1 MVILQILVTAGDIS
15 LVRMVRQQ
23 LEFAQVVFTGT
34 MKDYFVPTNLKQ
46 NVDQLSG
53 KFICHIVINAI
64 QGRNI
69 ISLTKACIDL

>member
-15 LVRMVRQQ
+15 LVQMVRQQ

-34 MKDYFVPTNLKQ
+34 MKDYFVLTNLKQ

-53 KFICHIVINAI
+53 KFICHIVIIEI

-69 ISLTKACIDL
+69 DFIDKNLH

>member
-34 MKDYFVPTNLKQ
+34 MKDYFVLTNLKQ

-53 KFICHIVINAI
+53 KNICHIVINYHYVDYF
-64 QGRNI
+64 
-69 ISLTKACIDL
+69 IDKNSH